1 MCRLTRPIS
10 RYQLTSDQGYCKPVI
25 SNQKLCNWV
34 GVYVLKSGPYFIPIF
49 CYVSWFWQDS
59 ICNWSWISMQIH
71 LMRSSALLLNRIKS
85 QIPSLGRFKWTT
97 KEPLIVLVFR
107 GVSLQMAILPSGCC
121 FLIVHSSSLS
131 RFVMIKYMENRHLQY
146 ITVGAWRQV
155 NLFCCKQRAARRLP
169 ISCTRHRRFSR
180 VAAGGAPFTNLYSPR
195 TNCALLCGT

>member
-1 MCRLTRPIS
+1 
-10 RYQLTSDQGYCKPVI
+10 
-25 SNQKLCNWV
+25 
-34 GVYVLKSGPYFIPIF
+34 
-49 CYVSWFWQDS
+49 
-59 ICNWSWISMQIH
+59 MQIH
-71 LMRSSALLLNRIKS
+71 LIRSSALFLNRIKS
-85 QIPSLGRFKWTT
+85 QIPSLVRFKWTT

-131 RFVMIKYMENRHLQY
+131 RFVMIKYMENRHLLY

-195 TNCALLCGT
+195 TICALLCGTNNSIRSSQIYVTSCQQSVSHRHQTSVHRWNCKRVPF